1 MKSYPLLLRK
11 YISDKAK
18 VSSLVEIVLHMNLE
32 YYSLKRQEQVGEF
45 FCHFRFSMLFRK
57 NLISVA
63 FQNFKNLLQLM
74 KDAFFK
80 HGDKDPLR
88 ACVKAIDFCCME
100 SQGELQDFARIKL
113 KELEDE
119 IIAKLKSAI
128 KEVVVCSMQF
138 KFHNF
143 CYFSFL

>member
-1 MKSYPLLLRK
+1 
-11 YISDKAK
+11 
-18 VSSLVEIVLHMNLE
+18 
-32 YYSLKRQEQVGEF
+32 
-45 FCHFRFSMLFRK
+45 ML
-57 NLISVA
+57 A
-63 FQNFKNLLQLM
+63 FQNFKNLLQLV
-74 KDAFFK
+74 KDTFFK

-119 IIAKLKSAI
+119 IVAKLKSAI

-143 CYFSFL
+143 CYFSFLSEKLNI